1 MFTWH
6 TATQC
11 TANAGSS
18 LGSYVY
24 EVPVGPA
31 QPNTFPHPLTTSAM
45 TAWEDSFSWH
55 KMYLSLTYLWVET
68 MCGQLL
74 EPGTLLLG
82 EDVEDVEKHKSSQV
96 FTEVVLELSI

>member
-1 MFTWH
+1 
-6 TATQC
+6 
-11 TANAGSS
+11 
-18 LGSYVY
+18 
-24 EVPVGPA
+24 
-31 QPNTFPHPLTTSAM
+31 
-45 TAWEDSFSWH
+45 
-55 KMYLSLTYLWVET
+55 